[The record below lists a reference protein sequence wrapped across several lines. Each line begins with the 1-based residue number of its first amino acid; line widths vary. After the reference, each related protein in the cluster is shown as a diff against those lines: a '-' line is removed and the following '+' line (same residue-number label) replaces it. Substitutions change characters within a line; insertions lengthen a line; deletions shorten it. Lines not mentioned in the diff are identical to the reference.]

1 VVPDD
6 VDAVDPDEVP
16 DDVPADEL
24 LVPDDPERRVDVEPL
39 ERRVVVREGD
49 ADDVPVAGG
58 AATSPG
64 AGVCSMGETESIGTV
79 GDTDSAL
86 STGDL
91 SALVQPA
98 PASTTIVAR
107 RILFMG
113 PRSLGIPKKAFDM
126 PETRLLR
133 TS

>member
-1 VVPDD
+1 MVPDD
-6 VDAVDPDEVP
+6 VDAVEP
-16 DDVPADEL
+16 DDVPADGPDEL
-24 LVPDDPERRVDVEPL
+24 PVPDDPERRVDVVPL
-39 ERRVVVREGD
+39 DRRVVVREGD

-64 AGVCSMGETESIGTV
+64 ACVCSIGETESIGTV

-91 SALVQPA
+91 SALVHAA

-113 PRSLGIPKKAFDM
+113 PVKFGDTQKGI
-126 PETRLLR
+126 
-133 TS
+133 